1 MSKHT
6 QSPSRTRLDVLE
18 VSHNQTPLT
27 VSEVQQTKPGWALDE
42 VCTQL
47 GTEDCQAGGAQ
58 VYWEE
63 IILL

>member
-6 QSPSRTRLDVLE
+6 QGLARTRLDVLE
-18 VSHNQTPLT
+18 ASHNQTPLS
-27 VSEVQQTKPGWALDE
+27 VSEVQQAMPGWALAE

-47 GTEDCQAGGAQ
+47 GTEDCQADGAQ

>member
-6 QSPSRTRLDVLE
+6 QSPARTRLDVLE

-27 VSEVQQTKPGWALDE
+27 VSEVQQTKPVWALAE